1 MTSRVLVTGGGSGI
15 GRAVV
20 EALVAAGSRVVVTG
34 RRAEPL
40 DRLEQTYPGKVHALR
55 ADLTE
60 SAARDGLLER
70 AAALLGGLDG
80 LVHSAGVVFHEEP
93 GTITEPHLR
102 EQLEI
107 HLVAPLRLGEA
118 ALRVLEPGGSMVFVS
133 STLAVRPVVTS
144 AVYSAAKAGLL
155 QVMRV
160 LALAGAV
167 RQIRANAVLPGV
179 VATDMLDAPRHL
191 GGGQDQVAA
200 LRALHPLGRLGTPGD
215 VARSI
220 VYLLD
225 SPWITGTE
233 LVVDGGLLIHP

>member
-1 MTSRVLVTGGGSGI
+1 VIHGESSRYTMDRATSPGVPSLPSGC
-15 GRAVV
+15 RA
-20 EALVAAGSRVVVTG
+20 R
-34 RRAEPL
+34 
-40 DRLEQTYPGKVHALR
+40 
-55 ADLTE
+55 
-60 SAARDGLLER
+60 
-70 AAALLGGLDG
+70 
-80 LVHSAGVVFHEEP
+80 
-93 GTITEPHLR
+93 
-102 EQLEI
+102 
-107 HLVAPLRLGEA
+107 
-118 ALRVLEPGGSMVFVS
+118 
-133 STLAVRPVVTS
+133 
-144 AVYSAAKAGLL
+144 SAAKAGLL

>member
-1 MTSRVLVTGGGSGI
+1 MPASVTTLSHLARSLLMKSRNNAGVPPNPEWELLPFHRTAPATWNTWIDINLYGVLHCVHAVMGGMTDRGHGRIITIVSDAGRTG
-15 GRAVV
+15 
-20 EALVAAGSRVVVTG
+20 
-34 RRAEPL
+34 EPL
-40 DRLEQTYPGKVHALR
+40 L
-55 ADLTE
+55 
-60 SAARDGLLER
+60 
-70 AAALLGGLDG
+70 
-80 LVHSAGVVFHEEP
+80 
-93 GTITEPHLR
+93 
-102 EQLEI
+102 
-107 HLVAPLRLGEA
+107 
-118 ALRVLEPGGSMVFVS
+118 
-133 STLAVRPVVTS
+133 